1 MLSFPQASLSGQA
14 RGYIPPDR
22 WESGIPALFMN
33 YFASGNNNSD
43 NTSSYYVNLNSG
55 FNLGAWQFR
64 QSSSWNYNKSKN
76 TSNSQW
82 RSLMNYV
89 QRPIIALKSQ
99 LVIGDGNSDGSVF
112 DSARFRGVRLFSV
125 DNMYPDSQ
133 QGYAPTV
140 RGMAKTDAKVVIRQ
154 NGYVIYQVY
163 VPPGPFVI
171 NDLNPATS
179 SGDLQVTVEEK
190 DGTQQQYIVPYSTLP
205 VLQREGRVKYDV
217 MAGEFRSGNSNQD
230 KPKFVQ
236 ATLLAG
242 LTRDISVYTGTQ
254 LADKYKSVLVG
265 VGQNIGRFG
274 AFSFDVTHANSEL
287 ADGSNHSGQS
297 FRFLYAKSLNTTGT
311 TFQLLGYRYST
322 KGFYTLND
330 VAYKQMSGYEFA
342 PDGEDGDDGKP
353 IIINYHNLLY
363 NKKGASRSISR
374 NHLTST
380 ARSIYP
386 VTSSLTGTAAVKMN
400 GIRPGIPT
408 AGTG

>member
-1 MLSFPQASLSGQA
+1 M
-14 RGYIPPDR
+14 
-22 WESGIPALFMN
+22 
-33 YFASGNNNSD
+33 
-43 NTSSYYVNLNSG
+43 NLNSG

-112 DSARFRGVRLFSV
+112 DSAGFRGVRLFSV

-163 VPPGPFVI
+163 VLPGPFVI

-342 PDGEDGDDGKP
+342 GRRGW
-353 IIINYHNLLY
+353 
-363 NKKGASRSISR
+363 
-374 NHLTST
+374 
-380 ARSIYP
+380 
-386 VTSSLTGTAAVKMN
+386 
-400 GIRPGIPT
+400 
-408 AGTG
+408 